1 MSWIEANGASLRYD
15 QSGSG
20 RETLVLIHEVG
31 GCIESWD
38 DALPAFQGAFRVLR
52 YDQRGFGMSEKTRVI
67 TMDGIVA
74 DLVALL
80 DALRIPGP
88 VHLAGCAMGAAIALA
103 FAGRYPARVGRIA
116 VASPATWANADP
128 AAARKR
134 IEETERGGV
143 RAVERP
149 SLNASYPENMRALD
163 HARYERFRLRWLG
176 NDPEAMAAIVRMS
189 TDPSFDL
196 SSHLASIRAPTLVIG
211 CTHDGIRTPAM
222 VAKVAAQIPGA
233 KYVEASS
240 GHFMAVETPDLFGDL
255 ALPFLRG
262 GAAEVMKEA

>member
-1 MSWIEANGASLRYD
+1 MDWIEVNGASLRYD
-15 QSGSG
+15 LSSGG
-20 RETLVLIHEVG
+20 PETAVLIHEVG

-38 DALPAFQGAFRVLR
+38 DAMAGFQRRFRVLR

-67 TMDGIVA
+67 TMDGVVA

-80 DALRIPGP
+80 DALRITGP

-103 FAGRYPARVGRIA
+103 FAGRYSARVGRIVA
-116 VASPATWANADP
+116 ASPATWATADP

-143 RAVERP
+143 RAVEQG
-149 SLNASYPENMRALD
+149 SLNASYPEVMRALD
-163 HARYERFRLRWLG
+163 GRRFERFRRRWLA
-176 NDPEAMAAIVRMS
+176 NDPEAMAAILRMS
-189 TDPSFDL
+189 TSPAFDL
-196 SSHLASIRAPTLVIG
+196 SADLARIAAPTLVIG

-233 KYVEASS
+233 TYVEASS
-240 GHFMAVETPDLFGDL
+240 GHFMAVETPELFVDL
-255 ALPFLRG
+255 AVPFLAA
-262 GAAEVMKEA
+262 GAAGAR

>member
-1 MSWIEANGASLRYD
+1 MSWIEVNGASLRYD
-15 QSGSG
+15 LSGNG
-20 RETLVLIHEVG
+20 REPLVLVHEVG
-31 GCIESWD
+31 GCMESWD
-38 DALPAFQGAFRVLR
+38 DVLPAFQRDFRVLR
-52 YDQRGFGMSEKTRVI
+52 YDQRGFGMSERTRVI
-67 TMDGIVA
+67 EMDGIVA

-80 DALRIPGP
+80 DALRITER

-143 RAVERP
+143 RAVEVS

-163 HARYERFRLRWLG
+163 RARFERFRLRWLA
-176 NDPEAMAAIVRMS
+176 NDPEAMAAILRMS
-189 TDPSFDL
+189 TNPAFDL
-196 SSHLASIRAPTLVIG
+196 AADLARIGAPTLVIG

-233 KYVEASS
+233 KYIEASS
-240 GHFMAVETPDLFGDL
+240 GHFMAVETPDLFLDL
-255 ALPFLRG
+255 TLPFLRG
-262 GAAEVMKEA
+262 GASAAR

>member
-1 MSWIEANGASLRYD
+1 MNWIEANGASLRYD
-15 QSGSG
+15 LSGG
-20 RETLVLIHEVG
+20 GTETVVLIHEVG

-38 DALPAFQGAFRVLR
+38 DALPAFQRQFRVLR
-52 YDQRGFGMSEKTRVI
+52 YDQRGFGMSEKARAI
-67 TMDGIVA
+67 TVDGIVA

-80 DALRIPGP
+80 DALRITGP

-103 FAGRYPARVGRIA
+103 FAGRYQARVGRIV

-143 RAVERP
+143 RAVEP
-149 SLNASYPENMRALD
+149 ASLAASYPENMRALD
-163 HARYERFRLRWLG
+163 RARYERFRGRWLG
-176 NDPEAMAAIVRMS
+176 NDPEAMAAILRMS
-189 TDPSFDL
+189 TNSTFDL
-196 SSHLASIRAPTLVIG
+196 SADLARIIAPTLVIG

-222 VAKVAAQIPGA
+222 MAKVAGQIPGA

-240 GHFMAVETPDLFGDL
+240 GHFMAVETPELFADL
-255 ALPFLRG
+255 ALPFLLGR
-262 GAAEVMKEA
+262 AAEAR

>member
-1 MSWIEANGASLRYD
+1 MDWIEANGASLRYD
-15 QSGSG
+15 LSGSG
-20 RETLVLIHEVG
+20 AETVVLTHEVG

-38 DALPAFQGAFRVLR
+38 DALPAFQRRFRVLR
-52 YDQRGFGMSEKTRVI
+52 YDQRGFGMSEKTRAI

-88 VHLAGCAMGAAIALA
+88 LHLAGCAMGAAIALA
-103 FAGRYPARVGRIA
+103 FAGRHPASVGRIVA
-116 VASPATWANADP
+116 ASPATWANADP

-143 RAVERP
+143 RAVEQG
-149 SLNASYPENMRALD
+149 SLSASYPEVMRALD
-163 HARYERFRLRWLG
+163 RARFERFRRRWLG
-176 NDPEAMAAIVRMS
+176 NDPEAMAAILRMS
-189 TDPSFDL
+189 TSPAFDL
-196 SSHLASIRAPTLVIG
+196 SPDLARIGAPTLVIG

-233 KYVEASS
+233 KYVEAAS
-240 GHFMAVETPDLFGDL
+240 GHFMAVETPDLFVDL
-255 ALPFLRG
+255 AIPFLTA
-262 GAAEVMKEA
+262 GAAGAR

>member
-1 MSWIEANGASLRYD
+1 MSWIEVNGASLRYD
-15 QSGSG
+15 LSGNG
-20 RETLVLIHEVG
+20 HEPLVLIHEVG
-31 GCIESWD
+31 GCMESWD
-38 DALPAFQGAFRVLR
+38 DVLPAFQREFRVLR
-52 YDQRGFGMSEKTRVI
+52 YDQRGFGMSERTRVI
-67 TMDGIVA
+67 EMDGVVA

-80 DALRIPGP
+80 DGLRITER

-103 FAGRYPARVGRIA
+103 FAGRHPARAGRIA

-143 RAVERP
+143 RAVEQS
-149 SLNASYPENMRALD
+149 SLSASYPENMRALD
-163 HARYERFRLRWLG
+163 RARFERFRLRWLA
-176 NDPEAMAAIVRMS
+176 NDPEAMAAILKMS
-189 TDPSFDL
+189 TNPAFDL
-196 SSHLASIRAPTLVIG
+196 SADLARIGAPTLVIG
-211 CTHDGIRTPAM
+211 CTHDGIRPPAM

-240 GHFMAVETPDLFGDL
+240 GHFMAVETPDLFVEL

-262 GAAEVMKEA
+262 GAAAAR